1 MTSRQ
6 TKMTKVGN
14 GNPGQPK
21 RVLGVVRLSHMTD
34 QTLSPEVQRE
44 KITLTSKARGDVLVH
59 IAEDLDVS
67 GAVSA
72 WNRDLAP
79 WLEDPERIPMWDAIV
94 VAKLDRLSRSLL
106 DFQKLLEWCSDN
118 GKTIISISEGFDLS
132 TPMGKMTANM
142 LMMFAEFERE
152 RMGERRSERA
162 QADKAR
168 GWFGGGRAKYG
179 FKPVKV
185 GDHFELEVDDF
196 EKAVAER
203 MAANLLAGKSAT
215 QIARDLTAE
224 GIPTKLGDVKKGSK
238 AGQPR
243 EWAGST
249 ILKILSDPNG
259 TLDTETWARVQPV
272 IKDASRPKGNRYDAL
287 MLAGVAECAL
297 CGTQMWGQNTKRGDT
312 IWTYY
317 RCYVHGCKA
326 RMIRAEDLDAAA
338 DDMILSG
345 WGDLD
350 ETVKTLV
357 SVNDNQRLLDDIDR
371 QLDDLNAKRQARAI
385 TVSEFQVMQST
396 LLAEQ
401 VRIEALPIER
411 DRYEDVRTGRTIG
424 EMWLGLDANG
434 KRAWLL
440 KRGIRVVAGAGA
452 KRGSE
457 PMVVIQGGEV
467 DEDARALG
475 AEGPEDIARDAY
487 ALADAIRQTTPRR

>member
-6 TKMTKVGN
+6 QTRMTKVGN
-14 GNPGQPK
+14 GNADQPK
-21 RVLGVVRLSHMTD
+21 RLLGVVRLSHMTD

-44 KITLTSKARGDVLVH
+44 KITLTSKARGEVLVH

-79 WLEDPERIPMWDAIV
+79 WLEDPERIAMWDAII

-106 DFQKLLEWCSDN
+106 DFQKLLEWCATH

-179 FKPVKV
+179 FRPVKV
-185 GDHFELEVDDF
+185 GDHFELEVDDG

-203 MAANLLAGKSAT
+203 MAADMLAGKSAT
-215 QIARDLTAE
+215 QVARDLTAE
-224 GIPTKLGDVKKGSK
+224 GIPTKLGTVKKGAK
-238 AGQPR
+238 KGQPR
-243 EWAGST
+243 AWAGST

-259 TLDTETWARVQPV
+259 TLDTDTWAKVQPV

-287 MLAGVAECAL
+287 TLAGVAECQL
-297 CGTQMWGQNTKRGDT
+297 CGTQMWGQNTRRGDT
-312 IWTYY
+312 VWTYY

-326 RMIRAEDLDAAA
+326 KMIRAEDLDAVA
-338 DDMILSG
+338 DDMILSMY
-345 WGDLD
+345 GDQD
-350 ETVKTLV
+350 EMVKTLV
-357 SVNDNQRLLDDIDR
+357 SVNDNQRKLDDIDR
-371 QLDDLNAKRQARAI
+371 QLDDLNARRQARVI
-385 TVSEFQVMQST
+385 SVSEFRSKQDL

-401 VRIEALPIER
+401 DRIEALPIEP
-411 DRYEDVRTGRTIG
+411 DRYEDVPTGRKIRD
-424 EMWLGLDANG
+424 MWEGLDATG

-440 KRGIRVVAGAGA
+440 KRGIRIVASAGA

-457 PMVVIQGGEV
+457 PIVVIQGGEL

-475 AEGPEDIARDAY
+475 AGDDY
-487 ALADAIRQTTPRR
+487 AGLRALGAKVL